1 MLKIWFLVFDFHAI
15 IVSIGKSNTFNHL
28 LIKVITKNYYA
39 GMLLIFQF
47 VENETYY
54 YLISYGNKYIR
65 FRFDTKKRS
74 LFCIV
79 TIAIAI
85 VTDEI

>member
-28 LIKVITKNYYA
+28 LIKVIMKNYYA

-65 FRFDTKKRS
+65 FRFNTKKRS
-74 LFCIV
+74 LFCMV

-85 VTDEI
+85 VTD